1 MGLGGEASSPPPPT
15 SRDRAE
21 PGVGS
26 PQPQALGLLF
36 RRPSG
41 RVEQGL
47 AQQQHV
53 HPQPVML
60 LERDGSGAAGPG
72 GPGGGREGKAHL
84 EMGQE

>member
-1 MGLGGEASSPPPPT
+1 MGPGGEASSPPPPT
-15 SRDRAE
+15 SKDRGE
-21 PGVGS
+21 PVGS
-26 PQPQALGLLF
+26 PEAQALGLLF
-36 RRPSG
+36 RRPSR

-53 HPQPVML
+53 HPQPMLL

-72 GPGGGREGKAHL
+72 GPGRGQGRKAHL